1 MPRFLFLA
9 LFLPGISIQA
19 QYGKNCEIRQF
30 KINAFN
36 PGIEYEMGLG
46 VNSTLDLRVA
56 WQFALEPAAMA
67 PMEGLDELE
76 FFPAITAQYRYY
88 HNFDGRYHRRRS
100 IYGNSGNY
108 LAPTV
113 ALLSPGDRIVEGRR
127 VEGLHGYGGLVYGIQ
142 RSYDS
147 GLSFSVDAGAAYYAG
162 PFQGAIYPVVNLS
175 IGWIISEK
183 RWCVG
188 L

>member
-1 MPRFLFLA
+1 MRRLLLLVFLSMGYFMH
-9 LFLPGISIQA
+9 A

-30 KINAFN
+30 KLNIFN
-36 PGIEYEMGLG
+36 PGIEYEMAVG
-46 VNSTLDLRVA
+46 VNSTLDFRVA
-56 WQFALEPAAMA
+56 WQAALEPASAT
-67 PMEGLDELE
+67 PLE
-76 FFPAITAQYRYY
+76 DFDFFPAITVQNRYY
-88 HNFDGRYHRRRS
+88 HNLHSRERRRRS

-108 LAPTV
+108 LAPS
-113 ALLSPGDRIVEGRR
+113 AAIFSPGKRTVDGQIVDG
-127 VEGLHGYGGLVYGIQ
+127 VHGYGGLVYGIQ

-147 GLSFSVDAGAAYYAG
+147 GFSFSIDAGAGYYVG
-162 PFQGAIYPVVNLS
+162 PFKGAIHPVVNLS

>member
-1 MPRFLFLA
+1 MRRFLLLA
-9 LFLPGISIQA
+9 MFISGISGHA

-36 PGIEYEMGLG
+36 PGLEYEMAMG

-56 WQFALEPAAMA
+56 WQLALEPTRED
-67 PMEGLDELE
+67 PLKSLDRLE

-108 LAPTV
+108 LAPTL
-113 ALLSPGDRIVEGRR
+113 ALLSPGDRMVDGNR
-127 VEGLHGYGGLVYGIQ
+127 VEGLHGYVGLVYGLQ

-147 GLSFSVDAGAAYYAG
+147 GLSFSVDAGAAQYVG
-162 PFQGAIYPVVNLS
+162 PFKGTVYPVVNLS